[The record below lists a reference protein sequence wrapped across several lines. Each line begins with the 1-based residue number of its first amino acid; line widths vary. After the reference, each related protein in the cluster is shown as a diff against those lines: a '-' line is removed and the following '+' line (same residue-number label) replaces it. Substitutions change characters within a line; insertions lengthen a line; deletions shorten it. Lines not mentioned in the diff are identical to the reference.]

1 MAGLLAYCR
10 AGFEGDLANELQEKA
25 AQLEVFGFA
34 RTKANSAF
42 VLFDCYQQDD
52 AERLARQLPLSQ
64 VIFSR
69 QQFACLAVLEALDPT
84 DRISPILAAC
94 EEFPLCG
101 DLRVEYPDTTE
112 GRELSKFCRKFSV
125 PLRQALRKAGKLTQK
140 ENPKKPVLFA
150 FFTSSQQL
158 FLGFAEPASV
168 SPHALGIMR
177 LKTPADA
184 PSRSSLKLD
193 EAIQTFLTPTEQE
206 SRFQPGMHG
215 VDLGACPGGWTY
227 QLVRRGLFVQSV
239 DNGAMA
245 PSLMET
251 GQVRHYAED
260 GFKFRP
266 KKKNVHWLVCDMV
279 EQPVRVARLMADW
292 VTEGWCKEAI
302 FNLKLPMKRRF
313 ETVQQA
319 LQAIEE
325 AMGSRAYR
333 IQAKHLYH
341 DREEIT
347 LHLRL
352 KS

>member
-10 AGFEGDLANELQEKA
+10 AGFESDLANELQEKA
-25 AQLEVFGFA
+25 AQRQIFGFP
-34 RTKANSAF
+34 RLKPNSGF
-42 VLFDCYQQDD
+42 VLFECYQAED
-52 AERLARQLPLSQ
+52 ARPLAEALPLSE

-69 QQFACLAVLEALDPT
+69 QQFACLASLTSLDPA
-84 DRISPILAAC
+84 DRISPILTAC
-94 EEFPLCG
+94 ADFPLCG

-112 GRELSKFCRKFSV
+112 GRELSKFCRKFAV
-125 PLRQALRKAGKLTQK
+125 PLRQALRKAGKLTHK
-140 ENPKKPVLFA
+140 ENASKPVLFA
-150 FFTSSQQL
+150 FFTDGQHL
-158 FLGFAEPASV
+158 HLGVAEPDAI
-168 SPHALGIMR
+168 SPHPLGIMR

-193 EAIQTFLTPTEQE
+193 EAIQTFLSEAEQQ
-206 SRFQPGMHG
+206 SRLQSGMQG

-227 QLVRRGLFVQSV
+227 QLVRRGLFVQAV

-245 PSLMET
+245 PSLMES

-279 EQPVRVARLMADW
+279 EQPVRVALLMADW
-292 VTEGWCKEAI
+292 VRDGWCKEAI

-319 LQAIEE
+319 QNCIEE
-325 AMGSRAYR
+325 AMAGQAYR
-333 IQAKHLYH
+333 LVAKHLYH

-347 LHLRL
+347 LHLF
-352 KS
+352 KK